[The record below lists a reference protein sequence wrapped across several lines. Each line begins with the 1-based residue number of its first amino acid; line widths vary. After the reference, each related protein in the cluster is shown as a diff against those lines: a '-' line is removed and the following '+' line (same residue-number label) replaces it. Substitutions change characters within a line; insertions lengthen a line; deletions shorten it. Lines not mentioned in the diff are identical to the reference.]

1 MSITCVNSNG
11 VLCVFKPSDLP
22 TVVGEQ
28 SPALTELVLRE
39 YPEQS
44 KIVGFHENE
53 GGLLYR
59 LDNETSGVVLFA
71 TSQKVFDQFTADV
84 QVGRVKKHYLAYVR
98 GVLQT
103 ESGTINFPIA
113 HHPRSK
119 RKMVAQKEDNQQKRG
134 NWRPATTLYKV
145 IKRDSHGNCWIHV
158 MILQGARHQIRVHC
172 AAIGYPLVGDKL
184 YDASASTDSKLFL
197 RCESIEWTNKQQI
210 FSLTDLALT
219 QEENGIFPPLT
230 SLTIG

>member
-1 MSITCVNSNG
+1 MLITCVKDSG
-11 VLCVFKPSDLP
+11 ILVVFKPSELP

-28 SPALTELVLRE
+28 SPALTELILSE
-39 YPEQS
+39 YPEQA
-44 KIVGFHENE
+44 KITGFHENE

-71 TSQKVFDQFTADV
+71 TSQKTFDQFTADV
-84 QVGRVKKHYLAYVR
+84 QASRVKKHYLAYVR

-103 ESGTINFPIA
+103 ETGTINFPIA

-119 RKMVAQKEDNQQKRG
+119 RKMVAQKEHNQQKRG
-134 NWRPATTLYKV
+134 NWRAATTHYKV

-172 AAIGYPLVGDKL
+172 AAIGHPLVGDKL
-184 YDASASTDSKLFL
+184 YDMTTPQDSKLLL
-197 RCESIEWTNKQQI
+197 RCESIEWTSKSQI

-219 QEENGIFPPLT
+219 QEEKGTFPPLT